1 MSKVMAGRAKLLL
14 FRFKNKDVG
23 RNYLVL
29 FSGSWKMMVL
39 FSTNPSTWSLP
50 KLTGYGVEIKSAA
63 RVKMEGGAGGFGV
76 GKIGR

>member
-1 MSKVMAGRAKLLL
+1 
-14 FRFKNKDVG
+14 
-23 RNYLVL
+23 
-29 FSGSWKMMVL
+29 MMVL

-63 RVKMEGGAGGFGV
+63 RVKMEGGEGGFGV